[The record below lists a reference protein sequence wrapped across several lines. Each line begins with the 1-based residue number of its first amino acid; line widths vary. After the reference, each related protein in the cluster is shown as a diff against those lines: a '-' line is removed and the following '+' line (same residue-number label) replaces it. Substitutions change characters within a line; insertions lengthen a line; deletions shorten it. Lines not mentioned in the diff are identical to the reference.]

1 MLGKLQFSRR
11 QGRGRAGQ
19 GKVDS
24 RVTQATELV
33 WKELN
38 GMTWTDQHV
47 VLCCVSSSAD
57 DPQGHVLMY
66 K

>member
-24 RVTQATELV
+24 RVTQATEL
-33 WKELN
+33 
-38 GMTWTDQHV
+38 
-47 VLCCVSSSAD
+47 A
-57 DPQGHVLMY
+57 GHVLMY